1 MSVHVKRESRKY
13 LGLIGVAVACV
24 AIYATVNEVR
34 GMIGSAQCDRSGG
47 ELRQHD
53 RGVGCVIDMRE
64 RSAAVVPGAS

>member
-34 GMIGSAQCDRSGG
+34 GVIGSAQCDRAGG
-47 ELRQHD
+47 ETIRDD
-53 RGVGCVIDMRE
+53 RGLVCVIDMSK